1 MIRRSVKNNPSEFLS
16 PVRVTIVLLSV
27 VIGYVASSIASFES
41 AYIQGENPAVD
52 RAGHSINENTRDG
65 SEQSETLLMRVTA
78 YCPCSKCCGEY
89 ADGITACGHKIGP
102 RDAFVAADEKFAFGS
117 ELIVPGYN
125 EGRPVKVLD
134 RGGSIKD
141 NLLDVFFHTHE
152 EALQWGVKYLEVKII
167 G

>member
-1 MIRRSVKNNPSEFLS
+1 MKRRSVKKNPSEFLS
-16 PVRVTIVLLSV
+16 PARATIVLLAG
-27 VIGYVASSIASFES
+27 VICYVASSIASFEP
-41 AYIQGENPAVD
+41 AYGQGESLAADTV
-52 RAGHSINENTRDG
+52 GHSINKSTKDD
-65 SEQSETLLMRVTA
+65 SEQSKTLLMRVTA

-89 ADGITACGHKIGP
+89 ADGITACGHKIRP

-125 EGRPVKVLD
+125 EGKPVKVLD
-134 RGGSIKD
+134 RGGSIKG
-141 NLLDVFFHTHE
+141 NRLDVFFHTHE

>member
-1 MIRRSVKNNPSEFLS
+1 MRRSVKKNPSRFLS
-16 PVRVTIVLLSV
+16 PRRVTIVLLAGA
-27 VIGYVASSIASFES
+27 ICYVASSVVSFEP
-41 AYIQGENPAVD
+41 AYGQGENITAD
-52 RAGHSINENTRDG
+52 RVGHSTYKNTRDNL
-65 SEQSETLLMRVTA
+65 EQSKILLMRVTA

-89 ADGITACGHKIGP
+89 ADGITACGHKIRP

-125 EGRPVKVLD
+125 EGRPVRVLD
-134 RGGSIKD
+134 RGGGIKGD
-141 NLLDVFFHTHE
+141 RLDVFFHTHE